1 MVVAAVAV
9 LVAMAAVGVTWHR
22 SANGVLVTRSRREV
36 LVTLAPGETFRG
48 VLFESDGDAIV
59 LRNAVGVGFGT
70 DGALAP
76 VQGELLL
83 LRSTVAYMQAI

>member
-1 MVVAAVAV
+1 MVVAVVAV

-22 SANGVLVTRSRREV
+22 SANGVLVTRSRREG
-36 LVTLAPGETFRG
+36 LVTLATGETFRG